1 MPPPPTQ
8 PGPRIPRAHRSLHT
22 RRLVELALDQL
33 ELQVQLLALRFQLC
47 TPVRNVRR
55 RCAMGASRISPLL
68 QQACP
73 AAKIEGLTE
82 SRSGPEQPALP
93 SRMSAKANVSLRGH
107 HRTPPG
113 SGVTGFLS
121 SAGITEARSALTF
134 SETDGLSTLISP
146 HNLLNTNDNFFWSSR
161 TSDP

>member
-8 PGPRIPRAHRSLHT
+8 PGPRIRRAHRSLHT
-22 RRLVELALDQL
+22 HRLVELALDQP
-33 ELQVQLLALRFQLC
+33 ELRCSCSRFASNSAR
-47 TPVRNVRR
+47 PSADSR

-68 QQACP
+68 QQACL
-73 AAKIEGLTE
+73 AAKIKGLT
-82 SRSGPEQPALP
+82 SGPEQPALP

-121 SAGITEARSALTF
+121 SAGKQSRRQEARLPFRKRTGSV
-134 SETDGLSTLISP
+134 TLISP
-146 HNLLNTNDNFFWSSR
+146 PLIY
-161 TSDP
+161 